1 MSKRVFITG
10 GASGLGKSLALC
22 CARAGFW
29 VCICDT
35 NNERGQEALLELQ
48 EAGSPEAIFQRCDV
62 RSESDLIAVRDLLD
76 KTWNGVDVVVNN
88 AGVAQAGDVED
99 VPLED
104 WEWVIDINL
113 LGVVR
118 GCKVF
123 TPLFKRQ
130 RGGHFINIASMAG
143 LLDGPGMGA
152 YSVTKAGV
160 VKLSEVLDM
169 ELAPY
174 QVKTTV
180 VCPAFFPTNL
190 GESLRSTNPDTD
202 RFLQKA
208 FARSPISADQVAQQ
222 IYEAILEPRFW
233 ILPHRREKY
242 LWWLKSMVPHKTY
255 RSIVSWLV
263 QRYIAKGRKS

>member
-10 GASGLGKSLALC
+10 GASGLGKSLALH
-22 CARAGFW
+22 CARAGFR
-29 VCICDT
+29 VCICDI
-35 NNERGQEALLELQ
+35 NDERGCQTLLELQ
-48 EAGSPEAIFQRCDV
+48 EAGCSEAIFRRCDV
-62 RSESDLIAVRDLLD
+62 RSEADLVAIREHLETIWD
-76 KTWNGVDVVVNN
+76 GVDVVVNN

-99 VPLED
+99 VSLED

-130 RGGHFINIASMAG
+130 RGGHFINVASMAG

-160 VKLSEVLDM
+160 IKLSEILDM

-174 QVKTTV
+174 NVNTTV

-208 FARSPISADQVAQQ
+208 FARSPISAEQVAQQ
-222 IYEAILEPRFW
+222 IFDAIMEPRFW
-233 ILPHRREKY
+233 LLPHRKEKY

-263 QRYIAKGRKS
+263 KRYVSKGRKS